1 MRPLPGGR
9 LRKLQDI
16 LVDAKVPRH
25 LRDSLPL
32 VFADGELAWVP
43 GVALDSRWASAGGVS
58 SIHAEVVEASE
69 PLLESDSPTQGVFPQ

>member
-1 MRPLPGGR
+1 MRPLPGGHT
-9 LRKLQDI
+9 RKLQDI

-43 GVALDSRWASAGGVS
+43 GVAVDSRWASKQGVL
-58 SIHAEVVEASE
+58 SIHAELVEASE
-69 PLLESDSPTQGVFPQ
+69 PLLESDSPSQGVFS